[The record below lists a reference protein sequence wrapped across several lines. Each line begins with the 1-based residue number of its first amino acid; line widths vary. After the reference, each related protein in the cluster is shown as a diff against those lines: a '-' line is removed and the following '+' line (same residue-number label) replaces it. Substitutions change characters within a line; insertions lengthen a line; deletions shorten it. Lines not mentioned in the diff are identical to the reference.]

1 MGRIALCALL
11 CLALCA
17 PALAEETP
25 APHAL
30 SGFVAE
36 GYPVPDVPE
45 CDRVDDGYFAGAVL
59 VGDSTAASFELLG
72 VVPELTTIWET
83 GLSPRTAESDHI
95 FEVDNRYV
103 TLSEKL
109 ESMQPTKVYLW
120 LGSNGVDTKA
130 AKLVLEDYDR
140 LLNAL
145 IPRLPHTLIYL
156 VSLTPV
162 KLVAQE
168 QYANYTNERVDEFND
183 YTYIYSA
190 AHNVYYLHVNHL
202 LRNEKGL
209 LDGEYGAGDGIHLR
223 ASAYDLLSA
232 YLYTHAI
239 PDGQE
244 EYP

>member
-1 MGRIALCALL
+1 MA
-11 CLALCA
+11 
-17 PALAEETP
+17 
-25 APHAL
+25 
-30 SGFVAE
+30 
-36 GYPVPDVPE
+36 
-45 CDRVDDGYFAGAVL
+45 
-59 VGDSTAASFELLG
+59 
-72 VVPELTTIWET
+72 
-83 GLSPRTAESDHI
+83 
-95 FEVDNRYV
+95 NRYV

-168 QYANYTNERVDEFND
+168 QYANYTNERVDEFNEGLRALA
-183 YTYIYSA
+183 A